1 MYQHDV
7 IKRMI
12 EALGAALAKIAGL
25 RAEGKNE
32 EALQEVQAAYAALGL
47 NPHLISSLQGAS
59 LRVVVGSPEKA
70 QALSQLLLEESQLLA
85 QLGDTRTAEQKAR
98 QASALLD

>member
-7 IKRMI
+7 IQRMI

-32 EALQEVQAAYAALGL
+32 EALKEVQAAYGTLGL
-47 NPHLISSLQGAS
+47 NPHLLSSLQGAS
-59 LRVVVGSPEKA
+59 LRVVVGSSEKA
-70 QALSQLLLEESQLLA
+70 AALKTLLLEESKLLA
-85 QLGDTRTAEQKAR
+85 ELGDTKAAEQKAR
-98 QASALLD
+98 QARALPD

>member
-1 MYQHDV
+1 MYQQDV

-47 NPHLISSLQGAS
+47 NRHLISSLQGAS
-59 LRVVVGSPEKA
+59 LRVVVGSPERA
-70 QALSQLLLEESQLLA
+70 QALSRLLYQESQLLA
-85 QLGDTRTAEQKAR
+85 QGGDTKTAEQKAR
-98 QASALLD
+98 QARALLD